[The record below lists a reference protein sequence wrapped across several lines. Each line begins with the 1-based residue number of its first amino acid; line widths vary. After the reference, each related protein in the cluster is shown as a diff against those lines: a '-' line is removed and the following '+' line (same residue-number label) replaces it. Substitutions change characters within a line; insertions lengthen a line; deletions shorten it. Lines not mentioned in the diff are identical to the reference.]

1 MSGRTQFYLSARMII
16 TDKTGVLMGL
26 ETDHWETPGGSIQPT
41 ENAIEGLE
49 REAREELGT
58 EIQVRNGL
66 PFFFYIDGDLF
77 GSSFAGSHW
86 QVIYFLCDLKDDLN
100 LEEATDNEFVDLQF
114 MGKHD
119 FTKLSEAKMI
129 VALDRQCVPLIMGE
143 LGIW

>member
-26 ETDHWETPGGSIQPT
+26 ETDHWETPGGSVSPN
-41 ENAIEGLE
+41 ENAIEGLM

-58 EIQVRNGL
+58 EIQVRDRL
-66 PFFFYIDGDLF
+66 PFFFSVDGDVF
-77 GSSFAGSHW
+77 GSSFTGSHW
-86 QVIYFLCDLKDDLN
+86 QVIYFLCDLKDDPN
-100 LEEATDNEFVDLQF
+100 LEEATDNEFIDWQY
-114 MGKHD
+114 MRKHD

-129 VALDRQCVPLIMGE
+129 VALDRQCVPLIMRE